1 MSEEI
6 ARAVADTTVRS
17 PAEQLAT
24 LHRMLRNGDET
35 IRAQLVRIAE
45 QEAATRQAL
54 AQLEAA
60 TADNATLCRLLGLDA
75 AGHPGADLLA
85 DYLRLRQIADAADG
99 YIRYGGA
106 ERWMALKRA
115 LDADVGQAGDTQ
127 AGGVAGI
134 WRQGGGD

>member
-24 LHRMLRNGDET
+24 LHRMLRNSDET
-35 IRAQLVRIAE
+35 IRAQLVRIVE

-60 TADNATLCRLLGLDA
+60 AADNATLCCLLGLDA
-75 AGHPGADLLA
+75 AGHPGADLLGHGA
-85 DYLRLRQIADAADG
+85 KTVTEK
-99 YIRYGGA
+99 YIR
-106 ERWMALKRA
+106 RNMASMRRA
-115 LDADVGQAGDTQ
+115 LEKAEAALWADDALAQATGT
-127 AGGVAGI
+127 AE
-134 WRQGGGD
+134 